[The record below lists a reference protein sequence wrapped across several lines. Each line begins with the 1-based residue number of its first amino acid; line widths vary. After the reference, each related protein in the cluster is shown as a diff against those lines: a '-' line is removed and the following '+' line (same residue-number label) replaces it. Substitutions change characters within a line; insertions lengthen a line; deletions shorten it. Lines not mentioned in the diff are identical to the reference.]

1 MQVADDLGTAVPE
14 LPSVFGENCPERAL
28 VIALTDAGPESLGG
42 FLVVGLNPLRPL
54 DDQYRGFCLL
64 LADQVSSAFATA
76 SSYEQER
83 RRADVLAELDQAK
96 SAFLTNVSHEFR
108 TPLTL
113 LMGPLDDAIADTRGE
128 PVQFERLK
136 TARRNAGRLLRLVNS
151 LLEFS
156 RVEAGQAEASLVTVD
171 LGALTA
177 QIASSFAG
185 LCERAGIELVLDCDP
200 VTAEVDV
207 TMWET
212 IVSNLLSNAVKF
224 TFDGSVTVQVES
236 RLRRREA
243 GCGSSTPGAESLRR
257 SWVGCS
263 TGSTA
268 RATPVGA
275 ASKAAESGYRSCV
288 ASPN

>member
-1 MQVADDLGTAVPE
+1 MQG
-14 LPSVFGENCPERAL
+14 PSHV
-28 VIALTDAGPESLGG
+28 GG

-83 RRADVLAELDQAK
+83 RRADALAELDQAK

-128 PVQFERLK
+128 TVQSERLK

-156 RVEAGQAEASLVTVD
+156 RVEAGEAEASLVTVD

-185 LCERAGIELVLDCDP
+185 LCERAGIELVVDCDP

-224 TFDGSVTVQVES
+224 TFDGSVTVQVS
-236 RLRRREA
+236 RARRREA

-275 ASKAAESGYRSCV
+275 ASKVAESGYRSCA
-288 ASPN
+288 ASRN